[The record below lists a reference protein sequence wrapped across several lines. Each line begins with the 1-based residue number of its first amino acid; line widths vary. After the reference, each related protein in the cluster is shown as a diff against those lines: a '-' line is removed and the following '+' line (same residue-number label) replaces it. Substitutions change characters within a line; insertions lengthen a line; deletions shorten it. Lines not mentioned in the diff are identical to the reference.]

1 MLGPYNG
8 RPACLSISI
17 SPSRG
22 VCGNSFTTNT
32 TLVVPDV
39 EAYPGHI
46 GMSNS
51 FLSFLSYLPSHV
63 PAMYSDLEGGRPRQR
78 ANESM

>member
-22 VCGNSFTTNT
+22 VCGNSFTSNT

-46 GMSNS
+46 GMSTLVFRILRIFS
-51 FLSFLSYLPSHV
+51 LIIPSLSRGRNLG
-63 PAMYSDLEGGRPRQR
+63 DEGGDV
-78 ANESM
+78 